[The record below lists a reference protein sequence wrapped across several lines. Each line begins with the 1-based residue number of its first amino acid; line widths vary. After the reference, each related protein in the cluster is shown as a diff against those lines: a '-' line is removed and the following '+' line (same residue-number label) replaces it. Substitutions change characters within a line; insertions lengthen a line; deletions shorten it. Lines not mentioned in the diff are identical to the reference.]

1 MFANNAFARGGKLY
15 APLARSGVED
25 RGFAAIAPLVGDL
38 VDRDT
43 PSDLRAWLSEHARQ
57 HGFLGARYLHLGH
70 FPALP
75 HIRDARLVRFLST
88 HEDHADLWMPAGAAG
103 QALLVTFLPFAWS
116 TRSGEGLTSVQRR
129 WIAAQ
134 QLQDMPGG
142 ITVPVQDHPAG
153 PACVILFGGSEAHAA
168 ERVATQTPTLALQ
181 ALCFHL
187 VAKAV
192 LPAGAIRGEALS
204 DREIACLRLAAM
216 GDTLAEAAEQLGIS
230 VRTVEMHVARA
241 SRKLNA
247 NNKIHAVALAVG
259 AGLIQ
264 I

>member
-1 MFANNAFARGGKLY
+1 MFANSAETRGGIACAY
-15 APLARSGVED
+15 RADSGEGRSGL
-25 RGFAAIAPLVGDL
+25 AAMAALVGDL
-38 VDRDT
+38 ADRDT
-43 PSDLRAWLSEHARQ
+43 PEALRAWLAEHAQ
-57 HGFLGARYLHLGH
+57 AHGFRGARYSHLGH

-75 HIRDARLVRFLST
+75 QLRDAKLVRFLST
-88 HEDHADLWMPAGAAG
+88 HDDHAALWTPDAAEG
-103 QALLVTFLPFAWS
+103 RALLVTFLPFAWS
-116 TRSGEGLTSVQRR
+116 MEDGAGLSGAQRR
-129 WIAAQ
+129 WVVAQ
-134 QLQDMPGG
+134 QLQDHPGG

-153 PACVILFGGSEAHAA
+153 PACLILFGGSEGHAA
-168 ERVATQTPTLALQ
+168 ERVATQAPTLLVQ

-187 VAKAV
+187 AAKAV
-192 LPAGAIRGEALS
+192 LPAGATRGDALS

-247 NNKIHAVALAVG
+247 TNKIHAVALAVG
-259 AGLIQ
+259 AGLLQ